1 MVMNG
6 FGIQQ
11 YPEGDEKYVRQMAEN
26 FDMLADSGLKPYKP
40 THSFTSPHEK
50 TGKIFG
56 NFGEIVFEA
65 RRKYRSIYSQIN

>member
-26 FDMLADSGLKPYKP
+26 F
-40 THSFTSPHEK
+40 
-50 TGKIFG
+50 IC
-56 NFGEIVFEA
+56 
-65 RRKYRSIYSQIN
+65 